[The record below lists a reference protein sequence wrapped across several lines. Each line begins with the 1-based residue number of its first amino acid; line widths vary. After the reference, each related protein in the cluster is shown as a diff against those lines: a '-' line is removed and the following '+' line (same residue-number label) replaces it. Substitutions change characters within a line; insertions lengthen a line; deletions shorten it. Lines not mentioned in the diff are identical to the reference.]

1 MGQLWVQSLALPERR
16 EHLQTIFRGYSAMQC
31 ILLLFKI
38 WGLSL
43 YLKKKITELFK
54 SPEEILEA
62 SEIANSG

>member
-16 EHLQTIFRGYSAMQC
+16 EHLQNIFKRYSVLQY
-31 ILLLFKI
+31 ILLLLKI

-43 YLKKKITELFK
+43 FFFFNELFK